1 MALGR
6 NEDQRVSRVEII
18 FFRHR
23 VKPRGSWGVRRQTL
37 TRPTMAEVASRRAS
51 AVADSLSQHAVVA
64 AAQLKG
70 TATQLQAALS
80 AAASQLRANTAVA
93 ASWLRATWPQAL
105 DAARKQPWL
114 FAGPFALLLLPG
126 SIALLRRPRLRQ
138 EAGRATSPTSERLP
152 VAFHQ
157 VVLDPGAKPRKPK
170 VARAPGA
177 EADGASEPMQ
187 IVLTGGPLG
196 GKSSLAARLSDEL
209 QNLGVTVY
217 VAPSVAAM
225 LFNCGCA
232 RPDATDADAIL
243 SFEIAVLQLQLQLEA
258 SFQRIAR
265 ASGERC
271 AIIYDRGVLD
281 VAAYLPRELWGELA
295 RQAPQEQRPIDYYR
309 AIVHM
314 VTAADGAA
322 SDAAFDDARGGSRA
336 EALRLDAAIHEVQR
350 SHPNYLRVDNSSDFD
365 GKLRRATEA
374 ILAKLDLKVSEVGA
388 TSG

>member
-1 MALGR
+1 
-6 NEDQRVSRVEII
+6 
-18 FFRHR
+18 
-23 VKPRGSWGVRRQTL
+23 
-37 TRPTMAEVASRRAS
+37 MAEVASRRAS

-170 VARAPGA
+170 GRERRARPMALGVD
-177 EADGASEPMQ
+177 ADRA
-187 IVLTGGPLG
+187 TGGPLG
-196 GKSSLAARLSDEL
+196 GKSSSQRSTDEL
-209 QNLGVTVY
+209 QNLGDCMWRRRWRRCSSTAAAR
-217 VAPSVAAM
+217 APTPPTPTRSSASRSQPGAATA
-225 LFNCGCA
+225 A
-232 RPDATDADAIL
+232 RGL
-243 SFEIAVLQLQLQLEA
+243 
-258 SFQRIAR
+258 FQRCASERR
-265 ASGERC
+265 A
-271 AIIYDRGVLD
+271 APIIYDRGVLD
-281 VAAYLPRELWGELA
+281 VAYSPRELWGELA